1 MPEYLQYHFAM
12 HIGGK
17 KPRYI
22 VDLLFEEGTKID
34 NFEPDDWHDELKNK
48 GISTRQLERLTAI
61 SRAIILKA

>member
-22 VDLLFEEGTKID
+22 VDLLFEEETTID
-34 NFEPDDWHDELKNK
+34 NFEPDDWHDELKK
-48 GISTRQLERLTAI
+48 YIEAH
-61 SRAIILKA
+61 